1 MLPIF
6 ITVRFLD
13 VLDILLV
20 AFLLYQLYMM
30 IKGTVAMNIFIG
42 IFIVYFMWLVV
53 KALNMQLLST
63 ILGAF
68 VGGGVIALIIV
79 FQQEIRRFLLY
90 IGSSENI
97 YKNFSFQRLFTLNFQ
112 TTSDNSIESIV
123 KACDNMSKQK
133 VGALIVLSTKA
144 ELRNY
149 YETGDIIN
157 ADISP
162 RLIESIF
169 FKNSP
174 LHDGAVIIIN
184 NKIKAARC
192 VLPINESLKLSA
204 RLGLRHRAALS
215 LTNETDAV
223 VVIVSEETG
232 NMSFA
237 KGNKIKTKL
246 TPQKLNK
253 VLIDEFSINKT
264 QPS

>member
-1 MLPIF
+1 MLSIF

-20 AFLLYQLYMM
+20 AFLLYEMYMM
-30 IKGTVAMNIFIG
+30 IKDTVAMNIFVG
-42 IFIVYFMWLVV
+42 IFSIYLMWLIV

-68 VGGGVIALIIV
+68 IGGGIIALIIV
-79 FQQEIRRFLLY
+79 FQQEIRRFLLF
-90 IGSSENI
+90 IGTTENLN
-97 YKNFSFQRLFTLNFQ
+97 KKFSLNKLFTLQFQ
-112 TTSDNSIESIV
+112 KTSDQSLNSIV
-123 KACDNMSKQK
+123 TACEDMSEDK
-133 VGALIVLSTKA
+133 VGALIVLSTKS
-144 ELRNY
+144 ELKTF

-157 ADISP
+157 ADVSTN
-162 RLIESIF
+162 LIENIF

-192 VLPINESLKLSA
+192 VLPINDSLKLSS

-223 VVIVSEETG
+223 VVVVSEETG
-232 NMSFA
+232 NISFA
-237 KGNKIKTKL
+237 KGNKLKTKL
-246 TPQKLNK
+246 TPNKLLK
-253 VLIDEFSINKT
+253 ILTDEFRID
-264 QPS
+264 